1 MAGTGKHS
9 SIVGLVQFRSLL
21 SGEDVH
27 VGAVVPLPE
36 PCTKVLLLL
45 LLLLLAESG
54 SLVAFQP
61 HSQLGRVLHSS
72 LVGASLLAKIHAGV
86 TPKAS
91 YQRW

>member
-1 MAGTGKHS
+1 MGKHS

-21 SGEDVH
+21 SREDAH
-27 VGAVVPLPE
+27 VGAVVPLLE
-36 PCTKVLLLL
+36 PCTEV
-45 LLLLLAESG
+45 LLLAESG
-54 SLVAFQP
+54 SLVAFQQ
-61 HSQLGRVLHSS
+61 HSHLGRVLHSS